1 MAGSTHQT
9 AIRIPKE
16 LHKAAKMKAIESDV
30 TLSEAIRE
38 LLRMWVAGEVE
49 LPTKTQEEPTKD
61 T

>member
-16 LHKAAKMKAIESDV
+16 LHKAARMKAIELDV

-38 LLRMWVAGEVE
+38 LLRMWVAGKVE
-49 LPTKTQEEPTKD
+49 LPTETQEELTEN